1 MILVSPDVIVV
12 GAGPA
17 GAFSAYH
24 AAKLGAEVEVHEEHT
39 ESGISPHCTG
49 HVSLAGL
56 KQLDLKLPRNLVE
69 NEIRSAIFHSPSNQH
84 FAVKFSSPVTCV
96 INRER
101 FDEYLREKALE
112 AGVRIVYNSHVRSLT
127 AKKDS
132 IIGVA
137 AETRKG
143 VEESRSK
150 VVINAE
156 GVSSILL
163 KRAGLPSPNSRL
175 TVKGIEAD
183 VDRIM
188 DIELDSVEVF
198 LTREFAPGLF
208 AWIVP
213 RSDGSAKIGLG
224 TEKGNPVD
232 CLRRFIH
239 KNPIARLRLK
249 GSHLTRIVCHP
260 ISLGGPISKTFHNG
274 LLIVGDAASHVK
286 PTTGGGIVMGLMG
299 AKIAGEVAALSI
311 NKKLELSTYERL
323 WKKKFGLDMTIM
335 KQLRLLLNRLS
346 DKKLD
351 HLIDISNRIGLN
363 ESLRK
368 MINIDF
374 QGKSLIRAA
383 TDPRVLAKGVYLSVV
398 TLF

>member
-24 AAKLGAEVEVHEEHT
+24 AARLGAQVEVHEEHT
-39 ESGISPHCTG
+39 ESGLAPHCTG

-84 FAVKFSSPVTCV
+84 FAVTFSSPVTCV
-96 INRER
+96 INREC

-112 AGVRIVYNSHVRSLT
+112 AGVRILYNSHVRSLT

-137 AETRKG
+137 AETRRG

-150 VVINAE
+150 VVIDAE

-163 KRAGLPSPNSRL
+163 KRAGLPSLNSYM

-183 VDRIM
+183 VDRII

-198 LTREFAPGLF
+198 LTRKFAPGLF

-213 RSDGSAKIGLG
+213 RSDGSGKIGLG
-224 TEKGNPVD
+224 TARGNPQD
-232 CLRRFIH
+232 CLRRFINQ
-239 KNPIARLRLK
+239 NPIVRQRLK
-249 GSHLTRIVCHP
+249 GSHLTRVVCHP
-260 ISLGGPISKTFHNG
+260 ISLGGPISKTFQSG

-286 PTTGGGIVMGLMG
+286 PTTGGGIVMGLIG
-299 AKIAGEVAALSI
+299 AKIAGEVAAFSINNKFELSI
-311 NKKLELSTYERL
+311 YERL
-323 WKKKFGLDMTIM
+323 WKKQFGLDMAIM
-335 KQLRLLLNRLS
+335 KRVRLLLNGLS

-351 HLIDISNRIGLN
+351 NLIAISNRIRLN

-383 TDPRVLAKGVYLSVV
+383 KDPRVLAIGLYLSML